1 MGTLGSLPPRPNVLA
16 DAEFSAQMPSTGVV
30 AGPRAHLLDVG
41 HVPALADGRDIRRV
55 DGRSPAIRAAR
66 ADYDFEL
73 RRKSGRPVV
82 RPEVTH
88 LFETVR
94 ALSLRGCSLG
104 LPNGVWLD
112 SC

>member
-1 MGTLGSLPPRPNVLA
+1 
-16 DAEFSAQMPSTGVV
+16 MPSTGVV
-30 AGPRAHLLDVG
+30 AP
-41 HVPALADGRDIRRV
+41 
-55 DGRSPAIRAAR
+55 
-66 ADYDFEL
+66 DYDFEL

-112 SC
+112 SW

>member
-1 MGTLGSLPPRPNVLA
+1 MGRVVLTARLAHAAGDDWLTPPVTTPGLKLRFWRWPSWWRPYRPRIERLVGELH
-16 DAEFSAQMPSTGVV
+16 V
-30 AGPRAHLLDVG
+30 GPLE
-41 HVPALADGRDIRRV
+41 P
-55 DGRSPAIRAAR
+55 
-66 ADYDFEL
+66 DYDFEL